1 MGEARRLAEK
11 HYAGANNHDLVAANS
26 VHADDVDAYTP
37 GVGSFTGAEA
47 FDQFS
52 RPFFEALPDA
62 TLNPASWIET
72 DDTVVVEGS
81 FRGTMT
87 GTLHSPAGD
96 IPPTGKSL
104 DLNFVD
110 IFRVKDGK
118 VVSHHVYFDRLDFA
132 EQLGLA
138 PPAGG
143 SA

>member
-1 MGEARRLAEK
+1 MGEARKLAEQ
-11 HYAGANNHDLVAANS
+11 HYEGVKSKDLAAANS
-26 VHADDVDAYTP
+26 VHATDVDGYAP
-37 GVGSFTGAEA
+37 GAGSFAGAEA

-62 TLNPASWIET
+62 SMHPANWIET

-81 FRGTMT
+81 FRGTFT
-87 GTLHSPAGD
+87 GTLRSPMGD

-104 DLNFVD
+104 DLKFVD

-132 EQLGLA
+132 EQLGIA
-138 PPAGG
+138 PPAG
-143 SA
+143 